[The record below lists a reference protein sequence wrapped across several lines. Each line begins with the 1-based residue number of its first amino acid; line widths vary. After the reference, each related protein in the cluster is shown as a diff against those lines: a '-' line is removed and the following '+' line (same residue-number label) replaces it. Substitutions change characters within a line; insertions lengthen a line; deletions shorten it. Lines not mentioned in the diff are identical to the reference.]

1 MLTRIKVL
9 LPMLLSLPALL
20 MTGAVAQDADET
32 GGAAQATGEAVGS
45 AISTV
50 PGTVSSFFAGVG
62 EGAGVH
68 GMLDWAAL
76 LIGISFLIS
85 VFRGIKRG
93 RIVGPA
99 VRGLVGIALMGWAVS

>member
-1 MLTRIKVL
+1 MLIRAQQFLLTFML
-9 LPMLLSLPALL
+9 LPAFL
-20 MTGAVAQDADET
+20 MTSASAQEADES

-50 PGTVSSFFAGVG
+50 PGTVTSFFAGVG

-68 GMLDWAAL
+68 GILDWAAL

-99 VRGLVGIALMGWAVS
+99 VRGLIGVALMGWAVS